1 MTFLDSH
8 THIYLA
14 EFDAD
19 RSAMLDRARAVG
31 VEKML
36 LPAIDSATH
45 ERQLIV
51 EADYPGQCLSMMGL
65 HPCSAKETVEE
76 ELKIVRAYLEKRSF
90 VAVGEIGLDLYW
102 DKDHLDQQ
110 YLAFERQIEW
120 ALEFDL
126 PIVIHSRD
134 SMDRCIEVVKKYQRG
149 NLRGVFHCF
158 SGSVDSARRIIDLG
172 FYLGIG
178 GVITY
183 KNAGLP
189 AVIAQLSLDHLILE
203 TDAPYLSPVPY
214 RGKRNEPSYLTIV
227 AEKIAEAKFCSVK
240 EVAEQTTANAKQL
253 FRLT

>member
-1 MTFLDSH
+1 MVYFDSH
-8 THIYLA
+8 THIYLP

-19 RSAMLDRARAVG
+19 RSAMIDRAVEAG

-45 ERQLIV
+45 DKQLEV
-51 EADYPGQCLSMMGL
+51 ETAYPNRCLSMMGL
-65 HPCSAKETVEE
+65 HPCSAKENVEE
-76 ELKIVRAYLEKRSF
+76 ELALVRQYLEQRTF
-90 VAVGEIGLDLYW
+90 VAIGEIGLDLYW

-120 ALEFDL
+120 ALEFDR

-134 SMDRCIEVVKKYQRG
+134 SMDRCIEVVKKYQKG

-158 SGSVDSARRIIDLG
+158 SGSADSARRIIDLG

-178 GVITY
+178 GVVTY

-189 AVIAQLSLDHLILE
+189 AVIAELSLDHLLLE
-203 TDAPYLSPVPY
+203 TDAPYLTPVPH
-214 RGKRNEPSYLTIV
+214 RGKRNEPAYLKLV
-227 AEKIAEAKFCSVK
+227 AEKIAEAKFCSGR
-240 EVAEQTTANAKQL
+240 EVAEKTTANTRAL
-253 FRLT
+253 FRLN